1 MTRSLVT
8 TFSNSLLH
16 FLFESLFGKGILKI
30 LSSLFLLHVGQP
42 KIEQFAPGIA
52 KNREDTRKTVKVILD

>member
-30 LSSLFLLHVGQP
+30 LSSLFLLDVGQP
-42 KIEQFAPGIA
+42 KIEKFAPGMA
-52 KNREDTRKTVKVILD
+52 KKSEDTRQTIKITLE

>member
-8 TFSNSLLH
+8 TFSNSLLN

-30 LSSLFLLHVGQP
+30 LSSLFLLDVGQP
-42 KIEQFAPGIA
+42 KIEQFAPGRA
-52 KNREDTRKTVKVILD
+52 KKSEDTRQTIKITLK

>member
-30 LSSLFLLHVGQP
+30 LSSLFLLDVGQP
-42 KIEQFAPGIA
+42 KIEQFAPGMVR
-52 KNREDTRKTVKVILD
+52 KSEDTRHTIKITLE